1 MDNALA
7 ALVKSGVGT
16 GAPTNRSSR
25 YYGNG
30 VEQITLSNGAVVS
43 YLSRRIIPPMG
54 IYAQAQNYSVVA
66 GDRLDVLAARFL
78 GDPILFW
85 MIADANGA
93 QNPGDLTATPGRV
106 ILIPLVSGIPTGAR
120 NG

>member
-7 ALVKSGVGT
+7 ALVQSGVGT
-16 GAPTNRSSR
+16 GAPTNPSSR
-25 YYGNG
+25 YYGFG
-30 VEQITLSNGAVVS
+30 VEQITLANGTVVS
-43 YLSRRIIPPMG
+43 YLSRRIIPPRSL
-54 IYAQAQNYSVVA
+54 YTKTQNYSVVA
-66 GDRLDVLAARFL
+66 SDRLDNLAARFL

-93 QNPGDLTATPGRV
+93 EDADALTAEPGRV
-106 ILIPLVSGIPTGAR
+106 ILIPLVSGIPAGAR

>member
-7 ALVKSGVGT
+7 SLVQSAVGT
-16 GAPTNRSSR
+16 GAPTNPSSR

-30 VEQITLSNGAVVS
+30 VEQITLANGIVVS
-43 YLSRRIIPPMG
+43 YLSRRIIPPMSV
-54 IYAQAQNYSVVA
+54 YTQTQNYSVIV
-66 GDRLDVLAARFL
+66 GDRLDNLAARFL

-93 QNPGDLTATPGRV
+93 ESADELTAEPGRV
-106 ILIPLVSGIPTGAR
+106 IQIPLVSGIPTGAR